1 MNLKVFSMTFAK
13 KALIF
18 ASLALVGAGGA
29 ASARE
34 RLNAAGATF
43 PDNIYSRWFSQLAKS
58 GGPKVNYQ
66 SVGSGAGRK
75 AFLDETVSFAAS
87 DDPISA
93 RDKAKVS
100 RGVLQIPTVGG
111 TIALGYNKPGCTLKL
126 TQKQAVSIFMGSI
139 SDWKELGCA
148 AGKITVAHRSDGSG
162 TTAAFA
168 DSMQAFSKEWTLGTA
183 KTLNWKVGVG
193 GKGNEGVAGIIE
205 TTPGTIGY
213 INQSYVK
220 GAIKAAAVQNKSGQF
235 VLPSFK
241 SGKAAL
247 SGITLDGDL
256 AGSNPNPTASG
267 AYPIATLT
275 YLLVYR
281 TGNGSKTDALKATI
295 NYMLSDK
302 AQAQADDLGYV
313 PLSEGIQAKAKAA
326 VNLIKE

>member
-1 MNLKVFSMTFAK
+1 MTFAK
-13 KALIF
+13 KALIVG
-18 ASLALVGAGGA
+18 SLAVLTAGGA

-34 RLNAAGATF
+34 RMNAAGATF
-43 PDNIYSRWFSQLAKS
+43 PENIYSRWFSQLAKS

-111 TIALGYNKPGCTLKL
+111 TIAIGYNKPGCTLKL
-126 TQKQAVSIFMGSI
+126 TQKQAVSVFMGSI

-193 GKGNEGVAGIIE
+193 GKGNEGVAGVIQ
-205 TTPGTIGY
+205 TTPGSIGY
-213 INQSYVK
+213 VNQSYVK
-220 GAIKAAAVQNKSGQF
+220 GAIKAAAVQNKAGQF

-241 SGKAAL
+241 SGQIAL
-247 SGITLDGDL
+247 SGITVDADL
-256 AGSNPNPTASG
+256 AGTNPNPSASG

-281 TGNGSKTDALKATI
+281 TGNGSKTDALKQTI

-326 VNLIKE
+326 VNKISN

>member
-1 MNLKVFSMTFAK
+1 MTFAK

-43 PDNIYSRWFSQLAKS
+43 PDNIYSRWFSQLGKS

-75 AFLDETVSFAAS
+75 AFIDETVSFAAS

-93 RDKAKVS
+93 KDKAKVS
-100 RGVLQIPTVGG
+100 RGVVQIPIVGG
-111 TIALGYNKPGCTLKL
+111 TIAIGYNKPGCSLKL
-126 TQKQAVSIFMGSI
+126 TQKQMVSIFMGSI
-139 SDWKELGCA
+139 TDWKELGCA

-168 DSMQAFSKEWTLGTA
+168 DSMTTFSKEWTLGAA

-281 TGNGSKTDALKATI
+281 TGNGAKADAIKATI

-302 AQAQADDLGYV
+302 AQDQADNLGYV

-326 VNLIKE
+326 VNKISQ

>member
-1 MNLKVFSMTFAK
+1 MTFAK
-13 KALIF
+13 KALIVG
-18 ASLALVGAGGA
+18 SLAVLAAGGA

-111 TIALGYNKPGCTLKL
+111 TIAIGYNKPGCTLKL
-126 TQKQAVSIFMGSI
+126 TQKQAVSVFMGSI

-193 GKGNEGVAGIIE
+193 GKGNEGVASIIQ
-205 TTPGTIGY
+205 TTPGSIGY
-213 INQSYVK
+213 VNQSYVK

-256 AGSNPNPTASG
+256 AGSNPNPSASG

-281 TGNGSKTDALKATI
+281 TGNGSKTDALKATV

-313 PLSEGIQAKAKAA
+313 PLSEGIQAKAQAA
-326 VNLIKE
+326 VNKISQ

>member
-1 MNLKVFSMTFAK
+1 MTFAK
-13 KALIF
+13 KALIVG
-18 ASLALVGAGGA
+18 SLAVLAASGA

-34 RLNAAGATF
+34 RLNGSGATF
-43 PDNIYSRWFSQLAKS
+43 PENIYSRWFSQLAKS

-111 TIALGYNKPGCTLKL
+111 TIAIGYNKPGCTLKL
-126 TQKQAVSIFMGSI
+126 TQKQAVSVFMGSI
-139 SDWKELGCA
+139 NDWKELGCA

-168 DSMQAFSKEWTLGTA
+168 DSMMSFSKEWTLGNA

-193 GKGNEGVAGIIE
+193 GKGNEGVAGIIQ
-205 TTPGTIGY
+205 TTPGSIGY
-213 INQSYVK
+213 INQSFVK
-220 GAIKAAAVQNKSGQF
+220 GAIKAAAVQNKSGQV
-235 VLPSFK
+235 VLPGFK
-241 SGKAAL
+241 SGQAAL
-247 SGITLDGDL
+247 SGITVDADL

-281 TGNGSKTDALKATI
+281 TGNGSKTDALKQTI

-313 PLSEGIQAKAKAA
+313 PLSEGIQAKARAA
-326 VNLIKE
+326 VNKISQ

>member
-1 MNLKVFSMTFAK
+1 MTFAK

-111 TIALGYNKPGCTLKL
+111 TIAIGYNKPGCTLKL
-126 TQKQAVSIFMGSI
+126 TQKQAVSVFMGSI

-213 INQSYVK
+213 VNQSYVK
-220 GAIKAAAVQNKSGQF
+220 GAIKAAAVQNKAGQF

-241 SGKAAL
+241 SGQIAL
-247 SGITLDGDL
+247 SGVTVDADL
-256 AGSNPNPTASG
+256 AGSNPNPSASG

-281 TGNGSKTDALKATI
+281 TGNGSKTDALKQTI

-302 AQAQADDLGYV
+302 AQAQADNLGYV

>member
-1 MNLKVFSMTFAK
+1 MTFAK
-13 KALIF
+13 KALIVG
-18 ASLALVGAGGA
+18 SLAVLTAGGA

-34 RLNAAGATF
+34 RLNGSGATF
-43 PDNIYSRWFSQLAKS
+43 PENIYSRWFSQLAKS

-66 SVGSGAGRK
+66 GVGSGAGRK
-75 AFLDETVSFAAS
+75 AFIDETVSFAAS
-87 DDPISA
+87 DDPITA
-93 RDKAKVS
+93 KDKAKVS

-111 TIALGYNKPGCTLKL
+111 TIAIGYNKPGCTLKL
-126 TQKQAVSIFMGSI
+126 TQKQVVSIFMGSI
-139 SDWKELGCA
+139 SDWKDVGCA
-148 AGKITVAHRSDGSG
+148 AGKISVVHRSDGSG
-162 TTAAFA
+162 TTAAFG
-168 DSMQAFSKEWTLGTA
+168 DSMMTFSKEWTLGNA

-193 GKGNEGVAGIIE
+193 GKGNDGVAAAVAS
-205 TTPGTIGY
+205 TPGAIGY
-213 INQSYVK
+213 MNQSFVK

-256 AGSNPNPTASG
+256 AGSNPNPSASG

-275 YLLVYR
+275 YLLIYR
-281 TGNGSKTDALKATI
+281 TGNGSKTDALKATV

-313 PLSEGIQAKAKAA
+313 PLSEGIQAKAQAA
-326 VNLIKE
+326 VEKISQ